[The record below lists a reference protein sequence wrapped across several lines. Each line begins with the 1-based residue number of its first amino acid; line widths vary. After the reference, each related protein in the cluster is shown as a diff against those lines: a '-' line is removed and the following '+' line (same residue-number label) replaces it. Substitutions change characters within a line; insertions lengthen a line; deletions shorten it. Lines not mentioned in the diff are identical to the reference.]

1 MNFIGVTEKNIEI
14 IGSSILKQKLKTVA
28 DNNNENDNIRLHR
41 AISWLKC
48 AEEHSDNIDVKF
60 ITLWVS
66 FNACYADNTN
76 NDISLTEKVRFKA
89 FLKRLVKLDEDHQFF
104 KLLWYKFAGPV
115 RLLIDNQYAF
125 KPFWDANR
133 GVKIAWETYFN
144 QSKIDSRNYLANQQV
159 PELMGLVLDRLYT
172 VRNQLIHGGATYQSK
187 VNRSQVKD
195 ASEIL
200 SFLVPLMI
208 DIMITNINED
218 WGTINYPVIE

>member
-125 KPFWDANR
+125 KPFWDANS
-133 GVKIAWETYFN
+133 GVKIAWETYFK

-218 WGTINYPVIE
+218 WGTINYPVID

>member
-1 MNFIGVTEKNIEI
+1 MLENNIEI
-14 IGSSILKQKLKTVA
+14 NKSPILKQKLKTIA
-28 DNNNENDNIRLHR
+28 DKNDENDNIRLHR

-48 AEEHSDNIDVKF
+48 AEEHSDNIDLKF
-60 ITLWVS
+60 ITLWIS
-66 FNACYADNTN
+66 FNACYADNDN
-76 NDISLTEKVRFKA
+76 HNISLTEKTRFKE
-89 FLKRLVKLDEDHQFF
+89 FLKRLVKLDEDNHFF
-104 KLLWYKFAGPV
+104 KLLWFKFSGPV

-133 GVKIAWETYFN
+133 GAKIAWETYFK
-144 QSKIDSRNYLANQQV
+144 QSKIDSRNFLANQQV

-208 DIMITNINED
+208 DIMIKNINED
-218 WGTINYPVIE
+218 WGTINYPVID

>member
-1 MNFIGVTEKNIEI
+1 MTEKNIEI
-14 IGSSILKQKLKTVA
+14 IGSSILKQKLKTIA
-28 DNNNENDNIRLHR
+28 DKNNENDNIRLHR

-76 NDISLTEKVRFKA
+76 NDISLTEKARFKA
-89 FLKRLVKLDEDHQFF
+89 FLERLVKLDEDNHFF

-133 GVKIAWETYFN
+133 GAKIAWETYFK
-144 QSKIDSRNYLANQQV
+144 QSKIDLK
-159 PELMGLVLDRLYT
+159 ELLG
-172 VRNQLIHGGATYQSK
+172 K
-187 VNRSQVKD
+187 P
-195 ASEIL
+195 AS
-200 SFLVPLMI
+200 P
-208 DIMITNINED
+208 
-218 WGTINYPVIE
+218 